1 MHGDIVSN
9 VRENLHYL
17 DVSIFNHI
25 LSGSELSMIID
36 LNQILSTF
44 NIDYEIAKGNN
55 KLGGASLP
63 KQFNQGGEIQGN
75 FLSRKFS
82 LIYDPD
88 KIKPEWDKVGH
99 KKYGMLFEEKS
110 LGVIYQKTGFTSQSG
125 YFVLKYDGVKYKMY
139 RVGLETGYVYPI
151 YEGSKLVAC
160 IVVDKSI
167 FNDLNLYHIYALNKS
182 YSYISSV
189 FGLYLDACIQLKYGP
204 LVTSPNYIAGKSL
217 RKKYDPAFIEKI
229 KDMENKA

>member
-1 MHGDIVSN
+1 
-9 VRENLHYL
+9 
-17 DVSIFNHI
+17 
-25 LSGSELSMIID
+25 MIID
-36 LNQILSTF
+36 LNQILSIF
-44 NIDYEIAKGNN
+44 NIDYEIVKENN

-75 FLSRKFS
+75 FLSREFS

-99 KKYGMLFEEKS
+99 KKYGMLFEEES

-160 IVVDKSI
+160 IMADKSI

-204 LVTSPNYIAGKSL
+204 LITSPSFIAGKSL